1 MTEYEH
7 TPQTATQTL
16 AGTTQTPAGAPATS
30 AGTPAP
36 DAAGTAHA
44 DGPPRL
50 TRLDFHGPL
59 SGERA
64 ARMVARLARTGPR
77 SVLDI
82 GCGWGELM
90 LRLLA
95 AVPDATG
102 TGLDLRADDLDRGR
116 RNAADRALA
125 DRAAFVEESALGTAR
140 GPADVVLCLGAG
152 QALSEAPPPRHTP
165 QALAELRRL
174 VAPGGRVLF
183 GEGFW
188 QRTPQ
193 PAELARMWPGAS
205 ADDHVDLGTL
215 VGQAVDAGFRPEWT
229 ETANADEWDDFES
242 GYQADV
248 EEWLAAHPGHP
259 LADETRRRAD
269 DHRAAYTAYRG
280 VLGIAYLT
288 LVPVAG

>member
-7 TPQTATQTL
+7 TPQTA
-16 AGTTQTPAGAPATS
+16 AQTPAGISAT
-30 AGTPAP
+30 PVP
-36 DAAGTAHA
+36 DAAGTARG

-59 SGERA
+59 SDERA

-77 SVLDI
+77 SVLDV

-95 AVPDATG
+95 AAPGATG
-102 TGLDLRADDLDRGR
+102 TGLDLNAEDLDRGR
-116 RNAADRALA
+116 RNAADRALD

-140 GPADVVLCLGAG
+140 GPADVVLCLGAS
-152 QALSEAPPPRHTP
+152 QALSQAPPPRRTP

-174 VAPGGRVLF
+174 VAPGGRVLL

-188 QRTPQ
+188 ERTPR
-193 PAELARMWPGAS
+193 PAELARMWPGAG
-205 ADDHVDLGTL
+205 ADDHVDLGAL
-215 VGQAVDAGFRPEWT
+215 VGLAVDAGFRPEWT

-259 LADETRRRAD
+259 LADETRRRVDA
-269 DHRAAYTAYRG
+269 HRAAYTAYRG